1 MPVSET
7 GVVERIARVL
17 AGQRLSVNGV
27 GASAHCAGAVDDGW
41 PDHVSDAV
49 AILHTLREPDQTM
62 AQVGDPAMWRAMVMA
77 ALETA

>member
-1 MPVSET
+1 
-7 GVVERIARVL
+7 VL

-62 AQVGDPAMWRAMVMA
+62 AQVGDPAIWRAMVMA
-77 ALETA
+77 ALQTA